1 MTKYDHFR
9 FTNEE
14 STLVTPEG
22 VDQSIENAKKDI
34 EQYIQN
40 ADIYLKDLARHRRF
54 VERNIE
60 YEKLIKIERRDVD
73 VNRWW
78 RIDGTSA
85 AQEYQITV
93 SRIPILHDKPTLRW
107 SANEETIYTANIPVR
122 QMKTAMVRFLYEL
135 IWHEPRIVAIR
146 DVNLTKLAYYAHKL
160 PEFQNVSVRNYRL
173 PDVIDVLCEGV
184 PQNRSRCTIPLFDI
198 DRI

>member
-9 FTNEE
+9 FTDEE
-14 STLVTPEG
+14 STLVTPED

-60 YEKLIKIERRDVD
+60 YEKLIKIERRDV
-73 VNRWW
+73 NRRW

-135 IWHEPRIVAIR
+135 VWHEPRIVAIC

-184 PQNRSRCTIPLFDI
+184 PQNWSHCTIPFFDI